1 MRNSIQTVGII
12 GSGPAGATLASLLT
26 MKGVDVTLFDDGRR
40 PDLIVGESLIPA
52 IVPVLRKLGVEERA
66 AAVCQYKPGVSF
78 TLSPDEQVD
87 FTFQSLAGSPMPT
100 YAYNAPRPAFDRLLD
115 ERADEL
121 GVKRVRARAKVERK
135 DGNRLQLA
143 EETLAQ
149 APWLHGRQPDLL
161 VDSTGRNRLFARTLE
176 IPADIGPRKDVAYF
190 AHYEGFTE
198 QSPPG
203 QVIIGRLANGW
214 CWRIPLR
221 DRLSVGVVMNK
232 DDAAQFGT
240 SPEERL
246 EGVIHHD
253 PVLAAAGRNRRRLTE
268 VVTYTNYQLI
278 SRRGHGP
285 GWVMTGDAL
294 GFVDPMLS
302 PGMWLAL
309 RSAELLVERLD
320 DLPGYSREMRKLIKA
335 WMGLIEYFYDGRI
348 FAMYKTGMF
357 FERKFPGKIAATMHG
372 FFNRKIACMAAGATT
387 TSRFGHGMLQF
398 MSRPSAWKTDPATL
412 AIR

>member
-12 GSGPAGATLASLLT
+12 GSGPAGATLASLLM

-66 AAVCQYKPGVSF
+66 AAVCQHKPGVSF
-78 TLSPDEQVD
+78 TFSPDEQVD
-87 FTFQSLAGSPMPT
+87 FTFQSLAGSSMPT

-135 DGNRLQLA
+135 DGDRLQLA

-198 QSPPG
+198 QSPRG

-232 DDAAQFGT
+232 DDAVQFGT

-246 EGVIHHD
+246 EGVIDHD
-253 PVLAAAGRNRRRLTE
+253 PILAATGRNRRRLTE
-268 VVTYTNYQLI
+268 VVTYTNYQLV

-285 GWVMTGDAL
+285 GWVMSGDAL

-309 RSAELLVERLD
+309 RSAELLAERLD
-320 DLPGYSREMRKLIKA
+320 DLPAYSREMRKLIKA
-335 WMGLIEYFYDGRI
+335 WMGFIEYFYDGRI

-357 FERKFPGKIAATMHG
+357 VEQKFPGKIAAAMHD

-387 TSRFGHGMLQF
+387 TSRFGHGMLQI
-398 MSRPSAWKTDPATL
+398 MSRPAAWKTNPALL

>member
-66 AAVCQYKPGVSF
+66 AAVCQHKPGVSF
-78 TLSPDEQVD
+78 TFNPDEQVD

-121 GVKRVRARAKVERK
+121 GVKRVRRRAKVERK
-135 DGNRLQLA
+135 DGDGLRLA
-143 EETLAQ
+143 EETLSQ
-149 APWLHGRQPDLL
+149 ATWLNGRQPDLL
-161 VDSTGRNRLFARTLE
+161 VDSTGRSRLFARTLE
-176 IPADIGPRKDVAYF
+176 IPAEVGPRRDVAYF
-190 AHYEGFTE
+190 AHYEGFAE
-198 QSPPG
+198 QSPRG

-221 DRLSVGVVMNK
+221 NRLSVGVVMNK

-240 SPEERL
+240 GPEERL
-246 EGVIHHD
+246 EGVINHD
-253 PVLAAAGRNRRRLTE
+253 PLLAAAGRDRRRLTE
-268 VVTYTNYQLI
+268 VVTYTNYQLV

-309 RSAELLVERLD
+309 RSAELLVEHLD
-320 DLPGYSREMRKLIKA
+320 NLPVYSREMRKLIKA
-335 WMGLIEYFYDGRI
+335 WMGFIEYFYDGRI

-357 FERKFPGKIAATMHG
+357 FERKFPGKIAATMHN

-387 TSRFGHGMLQF
+387 TSRFGHGMLQI
-398 MSRPSAWKTDPATL
+398 MSRPAAWKTDPALL

>member
-12 GSGPAGATLASLLT
+12 GSGPAGATLASLLM

-66 AAVCQYKPGVSF
+66 AAVCQHKPGVSF
-78 TLSPDEQVD
+78 TLSPNEQVD

-121 GVKRVRARAKVERK
+121 GAKRVRVRAKVERK
-135 DGNRLQLA
+135 DGDRLKLA
-143 EETLAQ
+143 EETLSQ
-149 APWLHGRQPDLL
+149 APWFNGRQPDLL
-161 VDSTGRNRLFARTLE
+161 VDATGRNRLFARTLE
-176 IPADIGPRKDVAYF
+176 IPADVGPRKDVAYF
-190 AHYEGFTE
+190 GHYEGFVE
-198 QSPPG
+198 QSPRG
-203 QVIIGRLANGW
+203 QVVIGRLANGW

-240 SPEERL
+240 GPEERL
-246 EGVIHHD
+246 EGVIDHD

-268 VVTYTNYQLI
+268 VVTYTNYQLV

-285 GWVMTGDAL
+285 GWVMSGDAL

-309 RSAELLVERLD
+309 RSAELLAERLD
-320 DLPGYSREMRKLIKA
+320 DLPAYAREMRKLIKA
-335 WMGLIEYFYDGRI
+335 WMGFIEYFYDGRI

-357 FERKFPGKIAATMHG
+357 VEQKFPGKIAATMHD

-387 TSRFGHGMLQF
+387 TSRFGHGMLQI
-398 MSRPSAWKTDPATL
+398 MSRPAAWKTDPAML

>member
-12 GSGPAGATLASLLT
+12 GSGPAGATLASLLM

-66 AAVCQYKPGVSF
+66 AAVCQHKPGVSF
-78 TLSPDEQVD
+78 TFSPDEQVD
-87 FTFQSLAGSPMPT
+87 FTFQSLAGSSMPT

-135 DGNRLQLA
+135 DGGRLQLV

-176 IPADIGPRKDVAYF
+176 IPADVGPRKDVAYF
-190 AHYEGFTE
+190 AHYEGFTGE
-198 QSPPG
+198 SPRG

-232 DDAAQFGT
+232 DDAVQFGA

-246 EGVIHHD
+246 EGVIDHD
-253 PVLAAAGRNRRRLTE
+253 PILAAAGRNRRRLTE
-268 VVTYTNYQLI
+268 VVTYTNYQLV

-285 GWVMTGDAL
+285 GWVMSGDAL

-309 RSAELLVERLD
+309 RSAELLAERLD
-320 DLPGYSREMRKLIKA
+320 DLPAYAREMRKLIKA
-335 WMGLIEYFYDGRI
+335 WMGFIEYFYDGRI

-357 FERKFPGKIAATMHG
+357 VEQKFPGKIAAAMHD

-387 TSRFGHGMLQF
+387 TSRFGHGMLQI
-398 MSRPSAWKTDPATL
+398 MSRPAAWKTDPAML